1 MGRYYTGD
9 IEGKFWFGVQSS
21 DDANHFGG
29 SEIEIQ
35 DDETQEVYEL
45 EYHFTKEDL
54 GVINSGLENCKE
66 EIGKER
72 LQKVEAY
79 FGPGGNGENGYN
91 PTEMA
96 KEFGFTDSKDS
107 EYIYMMELYAR
118 IGLGEKIK
126 KCVEDNG
133 ECHFSAEL

>member
-35 DDETQEVYEL
+35 DEETQEVYEL

-72 LQKVEAY
+72 LQKVEDQQALLKKY
-79 FGPGGNGENGYN
+79 VDSGKLSARGYHRVLKVARSIADLAGLENITYN
-91 PTEMA
+91 HIAEALM
-96 KEFGFTDSKDS
+96 
-107 EYIYMMELYAR
+107 YR
-118 IGLGEKIK
+118 IK
-126 KCVEDNG
+126 N
-133 ECHFSAEL
+133 